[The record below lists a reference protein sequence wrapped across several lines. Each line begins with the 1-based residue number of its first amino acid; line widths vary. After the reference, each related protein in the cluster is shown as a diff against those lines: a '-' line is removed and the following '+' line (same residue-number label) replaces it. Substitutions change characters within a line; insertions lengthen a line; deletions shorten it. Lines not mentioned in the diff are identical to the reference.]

1 MTKRQMPT
9 HYELLWPTLKALEE
23 RGGSAFIQELSERV
37 AADLALPDEILAVL
51 YKDGT
56 QSQFGR
62 LASKARSRLKFVRAI
77 DDLSRDSWT
86 ITEVGRRIKTEQEIR
101 ELVRMK
107 RKISDFF
114 RNTLGAN
121 LTNPRWSWGAY
132 NPDTNQLFLRVW
144 EDDIDRSDEE
154 RSDRVLVLGAHWK
167 RKSPGLPE
175 RKRHIEK
182 LRNDA
187 EGYGVVCEAKNPR
200 PLLPRSIAG
209 FNHGVLLKFGELIE
223 DDNGVY
229 ARIIDRVPVA
239 EIAAIRTAYKSLVPD
254 LKSILAGRADTTT
267 KEALAHARVGQGRFR
282 SEVMK
287 LWGSRCCVTGS
298 IIRDAIRASHIKPW
312 RNSTDQER
320 LDPNNG
326 LPLIATLDALFDAGL
341 ITFESGGTM
350 LISKRV
356 DAGERNRLGLRARK
370 LERKPSG
377 QTAKYLAYHRQHV
390 FVGAKGV
397 DANETRYP
405 MPRRL

>member
-9 HYELLWPTLKALEE
+9 HYDLLWPTLKALEE
-23 RGGSAFIQELSERV
+23 RGGFASIEELSEQV
-37 AADLALPDEILAVL
+37 AADLALPDEILDVL
-51 YKDGT
+51 YKDGP
-56 QSQFGR
+56 QSQFDR
-62 LASKARSRLKFVRAI
+62 VATEARSRLKFVGAI
-77 DDLSRDSWT
+77 DKMVGGIWR
-86 ITEVGRRIKTEQEIR
+86 ITKVGRRLQAEREIL

-107 RKISDFF
+107 RTNSDFF
-114 RNTLGAN
+114 QNTLGAKLKN
-121 LTNPRWSWGAY
+121 VVWSWGAE

-154 RSDRVLVLGAHWK
+154 SSDRVLILGAYWK

-175 RKRHIEK
+175 RKRHVEK
-182 LRNDA
+182 LRNGA

-209 FNHGVLLKFGELIE
+209 FNHGFVLKFGELIE
-223 DDNGVY
+223 DNNGVY

-239 EIAAIRTAYKSLVPD
+239 EIAAIRTGYKSIVPD
-254 LKSILAGRADTTT
+254 LKSILARRADTTT

-298 IIRDAIRASHIKPW
+298 RISDAIRASHIKPW
-312 RNSTDQER
+312 RDSTDPER

-341 ITFESGGTM
+341 ITFESGGRL

-356 DAGERNRLGLRARK
+356 DAGERNCLGLTAHK
-370 LERKPSG
+370 LERKPSS
-377 QTAKYLAYHRQHV
+377 QTAKYLAYHRQHL
-390 FVGAKGV
+390 FVGAKGADV
-397 DANETRYP
+397 NETRYA
-405 MPRRL
+405 MHRGL